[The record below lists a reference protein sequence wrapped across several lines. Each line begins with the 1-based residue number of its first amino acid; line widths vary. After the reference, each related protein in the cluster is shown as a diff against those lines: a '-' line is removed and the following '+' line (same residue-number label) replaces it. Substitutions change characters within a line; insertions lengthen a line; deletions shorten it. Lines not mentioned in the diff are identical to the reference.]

1 MTSQRKGRARGAVVA
16 RRRLAVRAGLKLLG
30 VAALDFLLLRIWF
43 PDLIN
48 MHNDWALAGGL
59 ACLAAALAV
68 TVWLVFQLWSDWS
81 RWARL
86 DPHAASGVVEWRDR

>member
-16 RRRLAVRAGLKLLG
+16 RRRLALRAGFKVLG
-30 VAALDFLLLRIWF
+30 AAAVDFLLLRIWV

-48 MHNDWALAGGL
+48 AHNDWALAGAL
-59 ACLAAALAV
+59 ACLVAAIAI
-68 TVWLVFQLWSDWS
+68 TVWLVVQLWSDWS

-86 DPHAASGVVEWRDR
+86 DPRAASGVVEWRDR